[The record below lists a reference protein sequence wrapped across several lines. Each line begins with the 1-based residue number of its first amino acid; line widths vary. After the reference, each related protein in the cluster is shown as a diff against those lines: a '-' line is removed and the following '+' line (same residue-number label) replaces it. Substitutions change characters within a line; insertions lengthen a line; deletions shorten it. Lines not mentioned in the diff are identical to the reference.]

1 MTLITFV
8 IPSFNRGHTI
18 IRSLESIVN
27 MSISFEAIV
36 IDDASTDNTKEVV
49 NKWINLKKLSNF
61 IFYYSLKYNV
71 GVTAA
76 KNFGY
81 YLSKSGWVVFLDSD
95 DMMISQ
101 KSNEFQ
107 NTLVQY
113 NNVPLI
119 FFRCVDEKGIKI
131 GKEFKEDRLLSLHD
145 YVNNSS
151 YGEALTVINKK
162 KAGLDFCYPGSLRG
176 YEGIGC
182 LRLIKNYGPAI
193 LSNLYIRI
201 YDRSGENR
209 LSSKSGMLSRLSL
222 IERGHRQLIKE
233 FKAYLSWKNYLNYV
247 LKIKLYF
254 FLTIWK

>member
-1 MTLITFV
+1 MTRITFV
-8 IPSFNRGHTI
+8 IPTFNRANTI

-27 MSISFEAIV
+27 MGISFEAIV
-36 IDDASTDNTKEVV
+36 VDDASTDNTKEVV
-49 NKWINLKKLSNF
+49 TKWINLKKFSKF
-61 IFYYSLKYNV
+61 IFYHSIKYNV

-107 NTLVQY
+107 NTLKQY
-113 NNVPLI
+113 DNIPLI
-119 FFRCVDEKGIKI
+119 FFRCVDQDRKKVGT
-131 GKEFKEDRLLSLHD
+131 EFKEDRLLSLHD

-151 YGEALTVINKK
+151 YGEALTVINKNIV
-162 KAGLDFCYPGSLRG
+162 GLNFCYPGSLRG
-176 YEGIGC
+176 YEGLGC

-209 LSSKSGMLSRLSL
+209 LSSKSGMLYRLSL
-222 IERGHRQLIKE
+222 IEKGHRQLIKE
-233 FKAYLSWKNYLNYV
+233 FKVYLSWKNYLKYV
-247 LKIKLYF
+247 FKITLYF
-254 FLTIWK
+254 FLKIWK

>member
-162 KAGLDFCYPGSLRG
+162 KVGLDFCYPGSLRG

>member
-1 MTLITFV
+1 MKHITFV
-8 IPSFNRGHTI
+8 IATFNRSHTI
-18 IRSLESIVN
+18 IRALESVVN
-27 MSISFEAIV
+27 MKISCEVIV
-36 IDDASTDNTKEVV
+36 IDDASTDNTRKVV
-49 NKWINLKKLSNF
+49 TKWINLKKFSNF
-61 IFYYSLKYNV
+61 ISYYSLKYNV

-107 NTLVQY
+107 NILEQY
-113 NNVPLI
+113 YNVPLI

-131 GKEFKEDRLLSLHD
+131 GKKFKEDRLLSLHD

-162 KAGLDFCYPGSLRG
+162 KVGLNFCYLGSLRG

-201 YDRSGENR
+201 YDRSGEDR
-209 LSSKSGMLSRLSL
+209 LSLKTGMLSRLSL
-222 IERGHRQLIKE
+222 IEQGHRQLIKE
-233 FKAYLSWKNYLNYV
+233 FKAYLSWKNYLNYI
-247 LKIKLYF
+247 LKIILYS
-254 FLTIWK
+254 FLKIWK

>member
-162 KAGLDFCYPGSLRG
+162 KVGLNFCYPGSLRG
-176 YEGIGC
+176 YEGLGC